1 MKYAIKIAAL
11 SILIIAFAGCDQ
23 EASYF
28 TDTPIIE
35 SYLHPGDY
43 LNVTVSRQTPFL
55 SEAVY
60 SDDDI
65 DNLTIQAEA
74 NGEMHTLTP
83 LGDGKYIAY
92 SLVGTEGTQYNL
104 TFRFNSKDVYAYTII
119 PSKPANV
126 TQSATEMYRE
136 RIDFSAPPN
145 PGAMPDPIE
154 ILWDNPDRSYYL
166 ITVENI
172 EETPDPIADFGGDLP
187 ERFLLRPPV
196 NTSSAKLSAMQFQYF
211 GTHRVILHHLLP
223 DYAALFNDNNI
234 SSQNL
239 TNPSTSIINGYGI
252 FTGLNSDTLYVEV
265 IEE

>member
-1 MKYAIKIAAL
+1 MKYTIKIVTL
-11 SILIIAFAGCDQ
+11 SILISAFAGCDQ
-23 EASYF
+23 DGSYF
-28 TDTPIIE
+28 TDTPVIE
-35 SYLHPGDY
+35 SYLHAGDY

-55 SEAVY
+55 SDALY

-65 DNLTIQAEA
+65 DNLTIQVEA

-83 LGDGKYIAY
+83 LGGGKYIAN
-92 SLVGTEGTQYNL
+92 SLVAIAGVQYDL
-104 TFRFNSKDVYAYTII
+104 TFRFNSKDVYAYTVI
-119 PSKPANV
+119 PAKPANV

-145 PGAMPDPIE
+145 PGAFPDPIE
-154 ILWDNPDRSYYL
+154 ISWDNPDGSYYL

-172 EETPDPIADFGGDLP
+172 EETLDPIVDFGGDLP
-187 ERFLLRPPV
+187 EPFLLRPPV
-196 NTSSAKLSAMQFQYF
+196 NTSSAKLSAMQFVYF
-211 GTHRVILHHLLP
+211 GTHRIILHHLLP
-223 DYAALFNDNNI
+223 DYAALFNDNST

-252 FTGLNSDTLYVEV
+252 FTGLNSDTLYVEI